1 MIGMKEKP
9 GLGLGFFLWRPRW
22 SRIQGGVIARTSMES
37 DIAAA
42 TVFRHTSSTPVNEWF
57 LPVLFAIAMLA
68 GCGVETATIAAT
80 GAVIKKQEL
89 EQAQMTQADVR
100 EKLDQAMQKMPQR
113 PENDGD
119 K

>member
-1 MIGMKEKP
+1 MEP
-9 GLGLGFFLWRPRW
+9 HT
-22 SRIQGGVIARTSMES
+22 GGVIARISMES

-57 LPVLFAIAMLA
+57 LPLIFAIPMLA
-68 GCGVETATIAAT
+68 GCGVETATTAAT

-100 EKLDQAMQKMPQR
+100 KKLDQAMQKMPQR